1 MTDIPFCECGC
12 GQPCAESLRFP
23 GTYTRYASDVHR
35 KQASR
40 QRQGKTTAPH
50 TQPPTHCACGCG
62 QPLPPYHGRGKF
74 LRYVTDAHRHRHR
87 QQRQRDDRA
96 RVQGDLTP
104 RQIDAIIAHHKQVL
118 RYERNK
124 QS

>member
-1 MTDIPFCECGC
+1 MTPPRCQCGC
-12 GQPCAESLRFP
+12 GQPCAESLRVP
-23 GTYTRYASDVHR
+23 GTYTRYVNDLHR

-40 QRQGKTTAPH
+40 QRQGKTAAPH
-50 TQPPTHCACGCG
+50 TRPPTHCACGCG
-62 QPLPPYHGRGKF
+62 ETLPPYPGHGKF
-74 LRYVTDAHRHRHR
+74 QRYVTDAHRHRHR
-87 QQRQRDDRA
+87 QQRQGADRA

-118 RYERNK
+118 RYERNR